1 MQSWCGLYSIDA
13 QEVTITSFHSKNS
26 FLLACYLSNFQADLS
41 HNSLIPGPE
50 SIKDADAQWDWLES
64 TLRSSTA
71 HYLIVGG
78 HYPVWSIAE
87 HGPTKCLVDRLRP
100 LLQKYHVTVY
110 INGHDHNLQVN
121 TFFRCISSFRMIFA
135 IFKAFYDWPSYD
147 PTLSRVLSDSPVRGR
162 GCGTEDSVLSY

>member
-13 QEVTITSFHSKNS
+13 KEVAITSYYSKSS
-26 FLLACYLSNFQADLS
+26 FVLCHIDLS

-100 LLQKYHVTVY
+100 LWQRYHVTAY

-121 TFFRCISSFRMIFA
+121 RLFRCVSSFRMIFA
-135 IFKAFYDWPSYD
+135 FFKAFFMTAQVMILHFRECCLILP
-147 PTLSRVLSDSPVRGR
+147 
-162 GCGTEDSVLSY
+162 